1 MERDDWVVE
10 VEVVGVVR
18 VMSGVVDDGRGGIE
32 CGIHHLVAEKG
43 NQVGRQRIVVV
54 QEEQI

>member
-18 VMSGVVDDGRGGIE
+18 VMSGVVDDGREGIE

-43 NQVGRQRIVVV
+43 NQAGRQRIVVV

>member
-1 MERDDWVVE
+1 MIWLLRLRLLVLCVL
-10 VEVVGVVR
+10 
-18 VMSGVVDDGRGGIE
+18 SGVVDDGHEGIE

>member
-1 MERDDWVVE
+1 MERDDLVVE

-32 CGIHHLVAEKG
+32 CGIHRLVAEKG